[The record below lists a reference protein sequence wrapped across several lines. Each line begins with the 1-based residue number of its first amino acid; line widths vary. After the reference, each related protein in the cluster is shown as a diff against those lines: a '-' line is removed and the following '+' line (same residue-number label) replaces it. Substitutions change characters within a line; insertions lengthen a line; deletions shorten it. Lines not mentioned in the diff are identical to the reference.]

1 MMAGP
6 AMPPFAGP
14 ADDIEG
20 NNLGDLVASAQA
32 RVRRQAAYMALA
44 AKGGAKAAAIHDWL
58 EQAATCVTT
67 LARPRIV
74 RQPLS
79 AVARPDGILIA
90 GGIHVVDPSLSAPV
104 AGGGRLDA
112 LLCTLGY
119 GQEAAF
125 DWLGRDYGLHHVQTD
140 VARET
145 LFALA
150 RAADRAC
157 LHRLPGWRL
166 RRIPVRTH
174 VACSRQHLWEPA
186 QVQALLAAF
195 DQGDP
200 GVGLTTTGF
209 FQPLHSLLSLTL
221 LQPPARP
228 EGLADQGR
236 LS

>member
-6 AMPPFAGP
+6 ATVALAGS
-14 ADDIEG
+14 ADDTGIG
-20 NNLGDLVASAQA
+20 GLVATATG
-32 RVRRQAAYMALA
+32 RVQRQAAYVALA
-44 AKGGAKAAAIHDWL
+44 AKGGARAAALRDWL
-58 EQAATCVTT
+58 EQAATCVMT

-79 AVARPDGILIA
+79 AVARPDGILMA
-90 GGIHVVDPSLSAPV
+90 DSIHVVDPSLSAPV

-112 LLCTLGY
+112 VLCTLGY
-119 GQEAAF
+119 GQEEAF

-150 RAADRAC
+150 RAADRIQSR
-157 LHRLPGWRL
+157 RLPGWRL
-166 RRIPVRTH
+166 RRIPVRAH
-174 VACSRQHLWEPA
+174 AVCGRQHLWEPA

-195 DQGDP
+195 DGGDP
-200 GVGLTTTGF
+200 GVELTETGF
-209 FQPLHSLLSLTL
+209 FQPLHSLLGLTL
-221 LQPPARP
+221 MRPPPGPDDCA
-228 EGLADQGR
+228 GQGR